1 MENKFEIIPIK
12 SLRDNYIWLLRN
24 NEKNLTAVIDPA
36 DNKVVDEVLLSK
48 NWHLNQIINTHHH
61 FDHTNGNLKLK
72 NKWKAQLIGPSK
84 EKDKIKNIDHYVADG
99 DKIQIAG
106 LDALV
111 IHTPGHTL
119 GHVMYYHKK
128 EKILFA
134 GDTIFS
140 LGCGRVFEGTMS
152 DMYSSLMKVRDLDPK
167 TLIYCGHE
175 YTENNLKF
183 ALEVNPNNES
193 LKSFSKK
200 VYNLIAAGKP
210 TIPSLL
216 EDELKCNPFLQNEN
230 AEISSYF
237 NEEKLMEEDF
247 FSKLRELKD
256 KF

>member
-1 MENKFEIIPIK
+1 MENIFEIVTIK
-12 SLRDNYIWLLRN
+12 SLSDNYIWLLRN
-24 NEKNLTAVIDPA
+24 NIKNLTAVIDPS
-36 DNKVVDEVLLSK
+36 DDKDVNEVLLLK
-48 NWHLNQIINTHHH
+48 NWHLNQIVNTHHH

-72 NKWKAQLIGPSK
+72 NKWKAELIGPEE
-84 EKDKIKNIDHYVADG
+84 EKDKIKSIDRYVSDG
-99 DKIQIAG
+99 DKTEIAG

-119 GHVMYYHKK
+119 GHVMYYLKN

-140 LGCGRVFEGTMS
+140 LGCGRVFEGTMN
-152 DMYSSLMKVRDLDPK
+152 DMFSSLNKIKELDPK

-183 ALEVNPNNES
+183 ALEVNPNNKN
-193 LKSFSKK
+193 LKTFSKK
-200 VYNLIAAGKP
+200 IYKLINAGKP
-210 TIPSLL
+210 TVPSLL
-216 EDELKCNPFLQNEN
+216 EDELKCNPFLQTEN
-230 AEISSYF
+230 DEISNYF
-237 NEEKLMEEDF
+237 DEDKLLGLEL